1 MYSRTVARA
10 PASEHQY
17 WSTAQQYFDIYL
29 CSSIY
34 VSSTALACSTAAD
47 MQHHVTGVEHHNVQH
62 SSTSA
67 LRLALQHCMR
77 AAAGTAIIATQ
88 QHGSTARVRQLKSTA
103 VQQLGSTCIVC
114 ICMYSGTVTSSTG
127 ALAMDHS
134 MRLHSSTRDHDICS
148 SGINAYT
155 ALYVHVHIC
164 AQR

>member
-1 MYSRTVARA
+1 MYSSTVARA
-10 PASEHQY
+10 PASISEH

-34 VSSTALACSTAAD
+34 ISSTACSTAAD

-134 MRLHSSTRDHDICS
+134 MRLHSSTRDICS